1 MPRDGVES
9 ACSPAGDKSLIR
21 RYRAGGDEAAT
32 ALYLRYARR
41 LRGMVARYCG
51 RAFAGRFD
59 ADDVTQ
65 SVFRT
70 FFDGVR
76 REAYDAPDGGEIWA
90 LLVALALNKVRNLV
104 DHHTAAKRDVRTTL
118 PPDADPAAV
127 VEQDESAAAFLRLV
141 VEEQM
146 DALPESSREIVR
158 LRIEGCE
165 VGEIVARTGR
175 SARTVE
181 RVLQRFRS
189 LLCEP

>member
-1 MPRDGVES
+1 
-9 ACSPAGDKSLIR
+9 LIR

-41 LRGMVARYCG
+41 LRGLVARHCG
-51 RAFAGRFD
+51 REFAGRFD

-76 REAYDAPDGGEIWA
+76 RAAYDAPDGGEIWA

-104 DHHTAAKRDVRTTL
+104 DHHTAVKRDVRITL
-118 PPDADPAAV
+118 APDADPAAI
-127 VEQDESAAAFLRLV
+127 VEQDESAADFLRLV
-141 VEEQM
+141 VAEQM
-146 DALPESSREIVR
+146 ESLPEASREIVR
-158 LRIEGCE
+158 LRIEGFE

-189 LLCEP
+189 LLSEP